1 METSSPQQ
9 ADVDAPF
16 APHHNPDEVRS
27 ALAHILA
34 SRHFCNSA
42 VLSRF
47 LRYAVEQTLQGNA
60 ARLKEYL
67 IGVDVFGRTASFD
80 PRIEPVV
87 RTAARRVR
95 ARLEAYYASD
105 GRYSTIRIDIPK
117 GGYAA
122 VITEKAPEP
131 APVPVQA
138 PPRSVSS
145 AEPPFPSSALRS
157 RATLFWAISLSLC
170 VLVGAAW
177 FFLRKGERLSS
188 QDAVLLAEFS
198 NSTGDPIFDDALQ
211 TALRISLQQSPFL
224 NLLAEEKVAATL
236 QLMGRPAGAKLTAAL
251 TRELCQRAGSKAYIG
266 GAIDRLG
273 TDYLLRLK
281 AVDCQTGNTLAEEQ
295 TATSSKEGVLPAIG
309 SISAKL
315 RNELGES
322 LATVQKY
329 DVPLVTATTS
339 SLEALKVFST
349 GQAVYRERG
358 PEASLPFD
366 LRAIAIDPDFAMAH
380 FQAGSDYHSLYQ
392 VSRARDSITRAF
404 ELRER
409 VSERERLAIEAFYYR
424 NVTGE
429 LEKALQL
436 DQEETE
442 TFPRELYGYIRLGVD
457 HATLGQWER
466 ARDATLHATRLTP
479 DHSVAVGNLASMQL
493 ALNDFSGVR
502 QTIQR
507 AMDRGIDNLQF
518 HTALYALSFL
528 DGDPEGMEQQRRW
541 FDGTSDEAIGLALAA
556 DTEGYAG
563 HLVKANALAKRALV
577 SAIRTDGKENAA
589 VWQENNA
596 LRDAAYG
603 LTDQARQEAEAG
615 LGLASE
621 SIGVQLEAGLAFA
634 MIRDRSRAEQI
645 EQDLDRNY
653 PADTQVQSL
662 WLPTIR
668 AQLALNQ
675 NDAVAALANLQS
687 ASTLE
692 LGLTPFVNNISCLN
706 SIYVQAQAN
715 LQAGRASAAAAAFQ
729 QIVDHS
735 GLVWNCWTGALA
747 QLGLARAHALAARN
761 ASNDAATAA
770 RTRALSDYR
779 TFLALWKDAD
789 GDIPLLHAA
798 KAEHA
803 NLSGPLP

>member
-1 METSSPQQ
+1 METSNPQQ
-9 ADVDAPF
+9 ADVGAPF
-16 APHHNPDEVRS
+16 APHHNLDEVRS
-27 ALAHILA
+27 ALDHILA
-34 SRHFCNSA
+34 TRHFCNSA

-60 ARLKEYL
+60 ERLKEYL
-67 IGVDVFGRTASFD
+67 LGIDVFGRTASFD

-95 ARLEAYYASD
+95 ARLEAYYESD
-105 GRYSTIRIDIPK
+105 GRYSTIRIEIPK

-131 APVPVQA
+131 APAQAQA
-138 PPRSVSS
+138 PPSSVSS
-145 AEPPFPSSALRS
+145 EEPPIPNSALGR
-157 RATLFWAISLSLC
+157 RATLFWAILLSLC
-170 VLVGAAW
+170 VLGVAW

-224 NLLAEEKVAATL
+224 NMLAEEKVAATL
-236 QLMGRPAGAKLTAAL
+236 QLMGRPAGARMTAAL

-266 GAIDRLG
+266 GAISSLG
-273 TDYLLRLK
+273 TDYILQLK

-295 TATSSKEGVLPAIG
+295 TAASSKEGVLPAIG

-366 LRAIAIDPDFAMAH
+366 LRAIAIDPEFAMAH

-404 ELRER
+404 ELRDR

-436 DQEETE
+436 DEEETE
-442 TFPRELYGYIRLGVD
+442 TFPKELYGYIRLGVD

-466 ARDATLHATRLTP
+466 ARDATLHATRLIP
-479 DHSVAVGNLASMQL
+479 DHSVAVGNLASMEL

-518 HTALYALSFL
+518 HTALYAMSFL
-528 DGDPEGMEQQRRW
+528 GGDLEGMAQQRRW

-563 HLVKANALAKRALV
+563 HLVKAGELATRALI
-577 SAIRTDGKENAA
+577 SAIRSDGKENGA

-603 LTDQARQEAEAG
+603 LTYKARQEAEAG
-615 LGLASE
+615 LGLAPD

-634 MIRDRSRAEQI
+634 MIRDRSRAEEI
-645 EQDLDRNY
+645 EQNLNRSY

-687 ASTLE
+687 ASTIE
-692 LGLTPFVNNISCLN
+692 LGLTPFVNNLSCLN

-729 QIVDHS
+729 QIVNHS

-747 QLGLARAHALAARN
+747 QLGLARANALEARN
-761 ASNDAATAA
+761 ASNDAAKAA

-779 TFLALWKDAD
+779 TFLALWKNAD
-789 GDIPLLHAA
+789 GDIPILNAA
-798 KAEHA
+798 EVEYA
-803 NLSGPLP
+803 NLISQ